1 MSDELAQDEDDAED
15 YDLEALE
22 QHDDGHHGGD
32 DDTTLVG
39 DRYPNT
45 GLQADDVVFEIGEDD
60 IHDSD
65 DEAPRKTGP
74 SKLSKHTPLPQ
85 SDHEYRGLLEEQ

>member
-22 QHDDGHHGGD
+22 RHDDGHDGYD
-32 DDTTLVG
+32 DDATIVG
-39 DRYPNT
+39 DRRAIT
-45 GLQADDVVFEIGEDD
+45 TLQADDVVFEIGDD
-60 IHDSD
+60 DMHDSD

-74 SKLSKHTPLPQ
+74 SKLSKQSPLPQ
-85 SDHEYRGLLEEQ
+85 SGHEYRGLLEEQ